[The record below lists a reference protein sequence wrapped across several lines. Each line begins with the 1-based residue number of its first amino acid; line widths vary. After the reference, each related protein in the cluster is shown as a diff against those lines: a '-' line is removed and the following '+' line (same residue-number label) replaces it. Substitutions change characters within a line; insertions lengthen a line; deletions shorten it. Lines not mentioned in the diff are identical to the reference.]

1 MFSLTDSN
9 RMGLEER
16 VLLPL
21 WGSSKAQHCLRL
33 GSKPNSEIH
42 HQKVHCSLTRCQPSC
57 QAILEFGWK
66 YTLFSSRQAGMY
78 LGVVTRS
85 GVCGVSK
92 YLIPLYLRDS
102 RGHPVMTHPLSGVTH
117 SYFRGLISAADG
129 QRHYHVNRRVSTLV
143 LTLLMS
149 MTRRKVHSEAW
160 TALS

>member
-1 MFSLTDSN
+1 MKVPPVPLLSVPVCGASCTLLPGSRFPSQVWWLNYGILRRVGSLQHLPSPCSLWDYSSCWEHVFSLTDSN

-85 GVCGVSK
+85 RVCGC
-92 YLIPLYLRDS
+92 I
-102 RGHPVMTHPLSGVTH
+102 
-117 SYFRGLISAADG
+117 
-129 QRHYHVNRRVSTLV
+129 
-143 LTLLMS
+143 
-149 MTRRKVHSEAW
+149 
-160 TALS
+160 